1 MTERATQQPAP
12 SRDERTDRRAHLAA
26 ATLEV
31 LATLGARGLTHRAVD
46 TQAGLPPGSV
56 NYYFKTR
63 DQLLELALTEL
74 FRHDGFAVGAADAPG
89 ITSREQ
95 LAAALAHAVSTL
107 SSGDAALRQRARFEL
122 LLESR
127 RRPGFA
133 RIFTEQRESF
143 VGLLRPALDH
153 TGCTAPGQHADDLV
167 AFVDGLIARHV
178 LFGAAVDRGAL
189 RAAFAT
195 YLQAC

>member
-1 MTERATQQPAP
+1 VVERTERLAT
-12 SRDERTDRRAHLAA
+12 

-46 TQAGLPPGSV
+46 TRAGLPPGSV

-74 FRHDGFAVGAADAPG
+74 FRHDGLAVGTEG
-89 ITSREQ
+89 VRRITDRDT
-95 LAAALAHAVSTL
+95 LAVALAHAVTTL
-107 SSGDAALRQRARFEL
+107 SSGDAAVRQRARYEL
-122 LLESR
+122 LLESG

-133 RIFTEQRESF
+133 RIFAEQRASF
-143 VGLLRPALDH
+143 VALLRPALDR
-153 TGCTAPGQHADDLV
+153 TGCPTAGAHADDLL
-167 AFVDGLIARHV
+167 AFVDGQISRHV
-178 LFGAAVDRGAL
+178 LFGLPLDREAL

-195 YLQAC
+195 FLRSC